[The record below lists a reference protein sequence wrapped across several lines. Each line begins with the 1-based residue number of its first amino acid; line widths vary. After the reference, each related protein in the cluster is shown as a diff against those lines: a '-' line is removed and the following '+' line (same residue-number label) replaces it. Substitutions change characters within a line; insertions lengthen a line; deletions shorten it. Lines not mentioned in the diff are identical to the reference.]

1 MKKAKEKKRG
11 DWEAEKMRTNEDIM
25 EGRSRETRKE
35 NMWRE
40 INKEAGRKEYG
51 GGRERKG
58 DKKK

>member
-1 MKKAKEKKRG
+1 
-11 DWEAEKMRTNEDIM
+11 MRTNEDIM